1 LKLSADDETTTSI
14 AIMDYPHILI
24 IRQKINSSR
33 DPIVMPLPF
42 QFDIPGAQLS
52 VSLEAGETTIFVGA
66 NGSGKT
72 RLAATLERVAGIGAH
87 RISAHRALTLNPNIP
102 KISQEDSRQVLR
114 TGYNGQRLQENQIA
128 GVRDGNRWG
137 SKSATHLLNDFDALL
152 QWLFAEQNNIALE
165 THNKAHEGKRNEL
178 KRLKTVWER
187 VLPTKRLF
195 PRGDTI
201 EVGSAENPGIPLYS
215 AAEMSD
221 GERAVFY
228 MIGQVLFT
236 DPESILIFDEPELHV
251 HRSILGRLWDELE
264 GERPDCSFVLITH
277 DLEFAASRPA
287 RKYVLESFLPPDS
300 WKVQAVPED
309 TGFSEQLTAMILG
322 SRRPILF
329 VEGDGNS
336 IDLAIYRACFP
347 DMTVVAR
354 GSCERVIQSVKIMR
368 ANDNLT
374 RVTCAGMVDAD
385 SRNASDVA
393 HLEGMGVYV
402 LPVSEIENLLA
413 LPAIA
418 SVILDYDLHEDSEK
432 QARLGRL
439 KQTLFADAASPDT
452 QTTIALDHCRRR
464 IDRALKIVSFTDEPD
479 EAALQAELTRQ
490 VNEIDVAVIGTEIRK
505 SIADAIAADDLPA
518 LLKVYDRKEFLLA
531 SLSALKG
538 VKKNAFVSWV
548 GRAIKAAKQPQLRKA
563 IGKVLPTPVA
573 R

>member
-1 LKLSADDETTTSI
+1 
-14 AIMDYPHILI
+14 
-24 IRQKINSSR
+24 
-33 DPIVMPLPF
+33 MPLPF

-72 RLAATLERVAGIGAH
+72 RLAAALEQVAGISAH
-87 RISAHRALTLNPNIP
+87 RIAAHRALTLDPSIP
-102 KISQEDSRQVLR
+102 KISQEDSRQALR
-114 TGYNGQRLQENQIA
+114 TGYTGSRLQESQLA
-128 GVRDGNRWG
+128 DVREGNRWA
-137 SKSATHLLNDFDALL
+137 SKSATHLLNDFNALL

-165 THNKAHEGKRNEL
+165 THNQAHEGRRDEPKL
-178 KRLKTVWER
+178 TAFQRLKTVWER

-201 EVGSAENPGIPLYS
+201 EVGSAESPDIPLYS

-228 MIGQVLFT
+228 MIGQVLFA
-236 DPESILIFDEPELHV
+236 DPDSILIFDEPELHV

-287 RKYVLESFLPPDS
+287 RTYVLESFSPPAS
-300 WKVQAVPED
+300 WKVQAVPEG

-336 IDLAIYRACFP
+336 MDLAIYRACFP
-347 DMTVVAR
+347 NMTVVAR

-368 ANDNLT
+368 ANKDLT

-385 SRNASDVA
+385 SRSATDVA
-393 HLEGMGVYV
+393 NLAGMGVYV

-413 LPAIA
+413 LPAVA

-432 QARLGRL
+432 QARLAKL
-439 KQTLFADAASPDT
+439 KDTLFADAARLDT

-464 IDRALKIVSFTDEPD
+464 IDRALKIVSFADEPD
-479 EAALQAELTRQ
+479 EAALQGELTRQ
-490 VNEIDVAVIGTEIRK
+490 VSEIDVALIGAEVRK

-518 LLKVYDRKEFLLA
+518 LLKLYDRKELLLA
-531 SLSALKG
+531 SLSAMKG
-538 VKKNAFVSWV
+538 VRKNAFISWV
-548 GRAIKAAKQPQLRKA
+548 GRAMKAAKQPELRKA
-563 IGKVLPTPVA
+563 IGKELPTPVA